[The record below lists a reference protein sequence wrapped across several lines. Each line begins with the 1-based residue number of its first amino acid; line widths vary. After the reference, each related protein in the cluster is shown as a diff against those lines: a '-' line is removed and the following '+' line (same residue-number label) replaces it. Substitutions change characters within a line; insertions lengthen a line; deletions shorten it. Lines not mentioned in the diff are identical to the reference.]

1 MRKENAGTTGDP
13 RPLRLT
19 EPRSGER
26 VCDPQQGWRWKARWE
41 ISGASGFSG
50 VAAAHRA
57 ARRKLAAMS
66 TIHGEPR
73 TPKKMGAHGDPEL
86 RGRKGRGQ
94 PCPRVDGNRVTGT
107 RPSPPRVTVHGNM
120 KLTSLFTFCYS
131 DGRIW
136 YANAKEWCAVAGVAV
151 YRNNIANV

>member
-13 RPLRLT
+13 GPLRLT

-73 TPKKMGAHGDPEL
+73 TPKKWARMGTLNCEAERGVDSLVHEL
-86 RGRKGRGQ
+86 
-94 PCPRVDGNRVTGT
+94 T
-107 RPSPPRVTVHGNM
+107 
-120 KLTSLFTFCYS
+120 
-131 DGRIW
+131 
-136 YANAKEWCAVAGVAV
+136 E
-151 YRNNIANV
+151 IA